1 MLGRTSSCLF
11 PETKLPSTLL
21 VVYAIAVFVLAANLL
36 ANELVSPIG
45 LSTVCQ
51 ATGTASRCLNEANV
65 WVNLHKSLTSIA
77 VTDNHVWGIDH
88 RGVLWYLPDSHNP
101 ASWTRICPEVMQI
114 SAGHNL
120 VCQINRSRHL
130 LCAVSPDLVT
140 KKLRWIDTGPTTFK
154 QIAVSAGKQ
163 LWGVDRDGRL
173 FQIADYA
180 RFSSTSIFV
189 ASGVEQ
195 VAVDGRGLICRHDL
209 NQDVYCSSWSA
220 PAAAANSAGEHILPW
235 VKLPGGLHLQTIAAA
250 DGQVWGVSAGGDL
263 WQLPDYTNRSTWLKI
278 APGSV
283 SDNLAASA
291 IPSRFSKSDFAAN
304 EVAVLLFMG
313 QSNAVGYNTLP
324 PRFIPQSLPNVWG
337 VRNDGWN
344 FLPGNKNG
352 TVPFTKPIASI
363 GSVEWSPFSL
373 KPDGP
378 DMNLGFNSNA
388 GPGGNAANFAA
399 SQWQGLINAGWPLP
413 DLYIIHI
420 AWPSQGVDPTDAI
433 TADVPWVKHG
443 INLWQPDLTA
453 AKLPSY
459 ALAPFARRIVYLAL
473 QRLLATG
480 KIPRIIGMQWN
491 QWEAEA
497 GNANPVT
504 MTNAPG
510 NYARLFK
517 SFYAAVGT
525 RYPIQITKPLAPYYS
540 ASVLKQMQKVFNDLA
555 ADDPDHISIIDVSRV
570 SKAIFKDG
578 VLGGGDGSVH
588 YNLDTQQWFAK
599 QAIGLCLEN
608 GTCGTRI
615 TTLPPSAPN

>member
-11 PETKLPSTLL
+11 PKTKLPSTLL

-51 ATGTASRCLNEANV
+51 ATGTASGCLNEANV

-88 RGVLWYLPDSHNP
+88 RGVLWYLTDSHNP

-250 DGQVWGVSAGGDL
+250 DGQVWGL
-263 WQLPDYTNRSTWLKI
+263 
-278 APGSV
+278 
-283 SDNLAASA
+283 
-291 IPSRFSKSDFAAN
+291 SR
-304 EVAVLLFMG
+304 
-313 QSNAVGYNTLP
+313 
-324 PRFIPQSLPNVWG
+324 W
-337 VRNDGWN
+337 
-344 FLPGNKNG
+344 
-352 TVPFTKPIASI
+352 
-363 GSVEWSPFSL
+363 
-373 KPDGP
+373 
-378 DMNLGFNSNA
+378 
-388 GPGGNAANFAA
+388 
-399 SQWQGLINAGWPLP
+399 
-413 DLYIIHI
+413 
-420 AWPSQGVDPTDAI
+420 
-433 TADVPWVKHG
+433 
-443 INLWQPDLTA
+443 
-453 AKLPSY
+453 
-459 ALAPFARRIVYLAL
+459 
-473 QRLLATG
+473 
-480 KIPRIIGMQWN
+480 
-491 QWEAEA
+491 
-497 GNANPVT
+497 
-504 MTNAPG
+504 
-510 NYARLFK
+510 
-517 SFYAAVGT
+517 
-525 RYPIQITKPLAPYYS
+525 
-540 ASVLKQMQKVFNDLA
+540 
-555 ADDPDHISIIDVSRV
+555 
-570 SKAIFKDG
+570 
-578 VLGGGDGSVH
+578 
-588 YNLDTQQWFAK
+588 
-599 QAIGLCLEN
+599 
-608 GTCGTRI
+608 
-615 TTLPPSAPN
+615 